1 MIWHDVSDPRQP
13 ELDELAAT
21 YSLHSLHIEDCRQT
35 GRRAKVEAG
44 DGYLFVSLK
53 LLSLEAE
60 DRLAVSDLALF
71 VGKDFVITVHSGPA
85 PLLEPLLGMRNESR
99 SDEVLYRVLDAV
111 AESYLALAEKLEDA
125 VEALESQVMDLPRP
139 DVLEHIGRLRST
151 ILHFRRVVNVTRH
164 IAFQARHV
172 PNTIVTPNLS
182 PFLRDTHDDLAVI
195 LDLIAGERDR
205 LATILDVYL
214 STVANRTTEAMRTL
228 TLLST
233 VALPALVITSLFG
246 MNIEYPS
253 WTRSPAMFTG
263 VFVLTVAITLF
274 LLWYLKRNDY
284 LPGGT
289 TAEERRPDRARGHP
303 RK

>member
-1 MIWHDVSDPRQP
+1 MIWHDVSDPHRP
-13 ELDELAAT
+13 ELDEVAAT
-21 YSLHSLHIEDCRQT
+21 YSLHPLHIEDCRQT

-44 DGYLFVSLK
+44 DGYLLVSLK

-60 DRLAVSDLALF
+60 DRLAVSD
-71 VGKDFVITVHSGPA
+71 PA
-85 PLLEPLLGMRNESR
+85 PLLEPLLAMQNELR

-125 VEALESQVMDLPRP
+125 VEALKSQVMDLPRP

-263 VFVLTVAITLF
+263 VFVLTVAITLL